1 MKTVDKNM
9 QISAM
14 LDNTEGYVG
23 GCDIK
28 RLRSK
33 YLIRA
38 DTIVTGEATPSITV
52 KVYRKERKLHAVLPS
67 NIRQF
72 IDWVV
77 WRQED
82 LPADA
87 HWIPVI
93 LD

>member
-1 MKTVDKNM
+1 M

-14 LDNTEGYVG
+14 LDDTEGYVG

-38 DTIVTGEATPSITV
+38 DTIVTGEATTSITV
-52 KVYRKERKLHAVLPS
+52 RVYRKNRRLHAVLPA
-67 NIRQF
+67 NIRQLV
-72 IDWVV
+72 DLVV

-82 LPADA
+82 LPTDA
-87 HWIPVI
+87 HWISVI